1 MRFMS
6 AIACVAL
13 TSCATPEPTSET
25 FAAADMF
32 MGRLSNYCGQA
43 FAGRMVS
50 NDAADDNMAT
60 APMIMHVRSCDQTET
75 RIPFHVG
82 KPDGS
87 WDRSRT
93 WVVSRTAAG
102 LRLKHDHRHE
112 DGSADKVTMY
122 GGDTR
127 SEGTAG
133 KQEFLVDDESVALF
147 RREGL
152 DRSVTNVWA
161 IEISAMPNPVFAYEL
176 RRTGDAARHF
186 RVEFDLTKPVELPPA
201 PWSAP
206 E

>member
-1 MRFMS
+1 M
-6 AIACVAL
+6 ACLGL
-13 TSCATPEPTSET
+13 TACATTEPVREIS
-25 FAAADMF
+25 AVDMF

-50 NDAADDNMAT
+50 KDAADEDMAA
-60 APMIMHVRSCDQTET
+60 APMIMHVRSCSQTET

-93 WVVSRTAAG
+93 WVVTRTAAG

-122 GGDTR
+122 GGDTV
-127 SEGTAG
+127 SKGTTG
-133 KQEFLVDDESVALF
+133 KQEFLVDNESIALF
-147 RREGL
+147 KREGL

-161 IEISAMPNPVFAYEL
+161 IEVDAAALPHPIFAYEL
-176 RRTGDAARHF
+176 RRAGEPARHF
-186 RVEFDLTKPVELPPA
+186 RVEFDLTKPIELPPA
-201 PWSAP
+201 PWALA